1 MRSKGAVTG
10 PVTRVWYLGYDLKL
24 IKKAQNGRINIE
36 EVKMEFSRTFDGG
49 RVFKVSVADLLGVNV
64 DAIVNPA
71 NSGLSHGGG
80 LAAAISAEGG
90 PELDRQCDL
99 AVKKLGRIPVTQNV
113 VTTAGQ
119 LPYKGVIHAVGPHMG
134 DGNEQVKI
142 EKTVINCLR
151 RVESRGWKSVAI
163 PAISTG
169 LFCVPKEVCAEAFK
183 NEVPAYWQMHPESSI
198 ELIWLCLTIDFFP
211 VFKKIL
217 S

>member
-1 MRSKGAVTG
+1 
-10 PVTRVWYLGYDLKL
+10 
-24 IKKAQNGRINIE
+24 
-36 EVKMEFSRTFDGG
+36 MEFSRTFDGG
-49 RVFKVSVADLLGVNV
+49 RVFKVGVFDLLGVSV

-90 PELDRQCDL
+90 PAVDRQCSQ
-99 AVKKLGRIPVTQNV
+99 AIKKLGRIPVTQNV
-113 VTTAGQ
+113 VTTAGRM
-119 LPYKGVIHAVGPHMG
+119 PYKGVIHAVGPCMG
-134 DGNEQVKI
+134 DGYEQFKI

-151 RVESRGWKSVAI
+151 RAESRGWKSAAI

-169 LFCVPKEVCAEAFK
+169 LFCVPKEACAEAFK
-183 NEVPAYWQMHPESSI
+183 NAVPYYWEKHPESSV
-198 ELIWLCLTIDFFP
+198 ELIWLCLTIDVYP